1 MASSRFCPEVLEKSW
16 NRNSRFSEE
25 PPSKKFSHDRFFS
38 GLHRV
43 TVVMF
48 ELCLML
54 TMTLMD
60 FAGAFGVFSD
70 GGEQPLGRSFGR
82 FTFLRRILVVTVLV
96 DSHRKQ

>member
-1 MASSRFCPEVLEKSW
+1 
-16 NRNSRFSEE
+16 
-25 PPSKKFSHDRFFS
+25 
-38 GLHRV
+38 
-43 TVVMF
+43 MF